1 MHLQKT
7 RLIKTIRFNV
17 LREEPRRETLALEE
31 VVDGGCG
38 RERMEKEK
46 KQSEERHGCQRHCHR
61 LTDSQNHRADVGV
74 CFRSRFF
81 KSEFNLSFFF
91 FFFFFFEVNLS

>member
-1 MHLQKT
+1 VHLQKT

-46 KQSEERHGCQRHCHR
+46 KQSEERHGRQRHCHR
-61 LTDSQNHRADVGV
+61 ITELMLEYVLGLGFLR
-74 CFRSRFF
+74 
-81 KSEFNLSFFF
+81 
-91 FFFFFFEVNLS
+91 VNLT